1 MRSRMKWKALR
12 LCRFKI
18 IVGIDL
24 SDDGLCIDT
33 SYVTRYGVRIM
44 HTKLCKAVCYE
55 CFKQNS

>member
-24 SDDGLCIDT
+24 FDDGWCIVT
-33 SYVTRYGVRIM
+33 SYIASGVMKVMR
-44 HTKLCKAVCYE
+44 TELYARGKNV
-55 CFKQNS
+55 